1 MLKKDFTIAGIVM
14 LFMGV
19 GLFMILGFLQ
29 SAFVALFGGTLFPK
43 NYSKKQAKQYI
54 SGFAPDATYITR
66 KKMKKTKKEYYLYKD
81 AYGRE
86 FIVVS
91 TSVEGVLLY
100 SPKLYNSYE
109 CCILQ
114 KNINE
119 IKTALEDTG
128 LKYNITGDAAKM
140 QDDNMLKW
148 ATETPSLAP
157 MDICFYYVKE
167 EDMMLVANAM
177 AKIDGI
183 LKYNYNKKCSS
194 VADYGSENSD
204 NVFIYF
210 KNVTS
215 KSMASFKLSTCESE
229 RWTPESIYEC
239 IQKQFKQN
247 KRAIGIDEEKLAEE
261 MKRNDEMV
269 EKEKQKKQEQFEQKI
284 QRDILNYL
292 EEKYDETFIT
302 DAFSYFTISDTNDEV
317 LYRLSCERL
326 PAVRVEVTGTRNENG
341 AFDYT
346 DDFEEGKRYNGDD

>member
-19 GLFMILGFLQ
+19 GLFIILWFLKL
-29 SAFVALFGGTLFPK
+29 AFVALFGGTIFPE
-43 NYSKKQAKQYI
+43 NYSKKQVKQFI
-54 SGFAPDATYITR
+54 SEFAPDATYITR
-66 KKMKKTKKEYYLYKD
+66 KKVKKTNVEYYLCED

-86 FIVVS
+86 FIIES
-91 TSVEGVLLY
+91 TSVEGVFLY

-109 CCILQ
+109 CFILQ

-119 IKTALEDTG
+119 IKAVLKDTG
-128 LKYNITGDAAKM
+128 LKYNITGDAMKM

-148 ATETPSLAP
+148 AAKTPSLAP

-183 LKYNYNKKCSS
+183 LKYNYNKECSS
-194 VADYGSENSD
+194 LLKFETYDND

-247 KRAIGIDEEKLAEE
+247 KQAIGVDEEKLAEE
-261 MKRNDEMV
+261 MKRNDEIV

-326 PAVRVEVTGTRNENG
+326 PSVRVEVTGTRNENG

-346 DDFEEGKRYNGDD
+346 DDFEEGKSYNGDD